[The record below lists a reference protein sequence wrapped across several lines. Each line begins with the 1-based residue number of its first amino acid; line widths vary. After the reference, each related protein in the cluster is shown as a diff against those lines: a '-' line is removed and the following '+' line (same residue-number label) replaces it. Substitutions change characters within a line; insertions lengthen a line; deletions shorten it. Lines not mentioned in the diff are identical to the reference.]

1 MGFPD
6 IMGDESERISEDGRL
21 LESFTDPSTFPHFI
35 SMVFVSSFLYL
46 MMKIQ
51 WFGINETGSLAFLSL
66 SLTYVIAAIINP
78 TRIGHFL
85 LNVDHGSGG
94 IFNTGY
100 WKKSARVMIVMSAI
114 CISVMI
120 LLHIQLGDYNG
131 GVILFMGSLFLVMSF
146 GQAISIVYGGI
157 AYSNGLQLTIRS
169 SRSSNWQTAFRVV
182 TVVLLFTPLIWWM
195 SYTSQDSG
203 KEFEFYGYEGT
214 VLNLMLQ
221 LVFLVFLGLIVAFLD
236 RITSDKRKRELI
248 DGRAADKFMMIVILT
263 CCWHLFSAWR
273 RNPFTQAPSQSSI
286 LIEEGVL
293 MAITILLAVWTIS
306 NKGRDKGWS
315 IFQGQSAVYWGIC
328 FGYAYGG
335 SIASLS
341 SLSEGVLD
349 LVTITALG
357 HLVTGLSALVLLP
370 ITIGYVGFVGQVTKQ
385 LEYTVK
391 KNEELVYISDVV
403 EQNKLVQRNTSQ
415 ESDLEVELLD

>member
-1 MGFPD
+1 MQH
-6 IMGDESERISEDGRL
+6 ESERLSQDSGL

-35 SMVFVSSFLYL
+35 SMILVSCSLYL

-51 WFGINETGSLAFLSL
+51 WFGINETGSMVFLSL
-66 SLTYVIAAIINP
+66 SLTYIFAAIINP
-78 TRIGHFL
+78 TRIGQFL
-85 LNVDHGSGG
+85 LNVEHDSGG
-94 IFNTGY
+94 IFNSEY
-100 WKKSARVMIVMSAI
+100 WKKSARVMVVISTI

-120 LLHIQLGDYNG
+120 ILHVRLGEYNSS
-131 GVILFMGSLFLVMSF
+131 VIVFMGSLFLMMSF
-146 GQAISIVYGGI
+146 GQAVSIVYGGVR
-157 AYSNGLQLTIRS
+157 YSNGLQLTVS
-169 SRSSNWQTAFRVV
+169 SSKSGKWHTALRVSAI
-182 TVVLLFTPLIWWM
+182 VLLFGPLIWWM

-203 KEFEFYGYEGT
+203 RGIEFYGYEGT

-221 LVFLVFLGLIVAFLD
+221 LVFLVFLGLIVVFLD
-236 RITSDKRKRELI
+236 RITSEKRKREFI
-248 DGRAADKFMMIVILT
+248 DGRAADKFMMIIILT

-306 NKGRDKGWS
+306 NKGRDRGWG

-349 LVTITALG
+349 LVTITAFG
-357 HLVTGLSALVLLP
+357 HLITGLSAVVLLP
-370 ITIGYVGFVGQVTKQ
+370 LTIGYVGFVGQNDRQ
-385 LEYTVK
+385 LEHSDPDYK
-391 KNEELVYISDVV
+391 DLGEISDIGT
-403 EQNKLVQRNTSQ
+403 QKNSVQKNTSQ
-415 ESDLEVELLD
+415 EPYTEVELLD

>member
-1 MGFPD
+1 MEH
-6 IMGDESERISEDGRL
+6 ESERLSEDGGL

-35 SMVFVSSFLYL
+35 SMILVSSFLYL

-51 WFGINETGSLAFLSL
+51 LFGINETGSLVFLSL
-66 SLTYVIAAIINP
+66 SITYVIAAIINP
-78 TRIGHFL
+78 TRIGQFL
-85 LNVDHGSGG
+85 LNVEHDSGG
-94 IFNTGY
+94 IFNSGY
-100 WKKSARVMIVMSAI
+100 WKKSARVMIIISAI

-120 LLHIQLGDYNG
+120 ALYINLGEYNSS
-131 GVILFMGSLFLVMSF
+131 VILFMGSLFLMMSF
-146 GQAISIVYGGI
+146 GQAVSIVYGGI
-157 AYSNGLQLTIRS
+157 RYSNRRQLTVRS
-169 SRSSNWQTAFRVV
+169 SRSGKWYVGLRVASI
-182 TVVLLFTPLIWWM
+182 VLLFSPLIWWM
-195 SYTSQDSG
+195 SYTSQDSVKG
-203 KEFEFYGYEGT
+203 FEFYGYEGT
-214 VLNLMLQ
+214 LLNLMLQ
-221 LVFLVFLGLIVAFLD
+221 LVFLVFLGLIVVFLD
-236 RITSDKRKRELI
+236 MITSVKRNRELI
-248 DGRAADKFMMIVILT
+248 DGRAADGFMMIVILT

-306 NKGRDKGWS
+306 NKGRDKGWG

-341 SLSEGVLD
+341 SLSDGVLD

-357 HLVTGLSALVLLP
+357 HLITGLSAVVLLP
-370 ITIGYVGFVGQVTKQ
+370 ITIGYVGFVGRVNEQSEHTFSENNDSRKISDM
-385 LEYTVK
+385 EIK
-391 KNEELVYISDVV
+391 KNNAQE
-403 EQNKLVQRNTSQ
+403 NTSQ